1 MFFQDNSTPTGN
13 EGALTEGSLLKLTA
27 KAIKE
32 SVVQVS
38 QIQKTL
44 LEIDNQAKETS
55 RLVFGTARRSGEFIQ
70 EVFVGALDRT
80 IAIGGTLEDQV
91 STYQAISKNL
101 QRNVYLTEEQLAKS
115 VMIQKTTGLA
125 AEDVGKLVVGYQNLG
140 QSTDV
145 ALESIDNLSRMAR
158 TYGLNVS
165 TFLTNVGENIQ
176 LVNSYGFQ
184 DGVEGLGRMVARAQS
199 LRMDFTQ
206 IKSLAADMLSP
217 EKAIELAASMQTLGG
232 AVGALGDPF
241 KLMYMAENDM
251 EGLQNAVIDTA
262 KSAVMFN
269 EETGKFKITGV
280 EMRRLRE
287 QASALNMDYE
297 SLANTAVKAAKEQK
311 VLEELDYTG
320 LDDQTKQLVANLA
333 EVGAGGD
340 ISLNIPGI
348 GEIKDLSVLA
358 DKQSQEYEKLKQT
371 FDDRNK
377 SMEQISKEQLSLA
390 RQRGTAINAIKNSPI
405 LKSGGDLGSREGQG
419 KDLFELM
426 QANIT
431 AVSDSVVTEMNDF
444 SKKNIKAIKEGIG
457 GAITGDMD
465 LMVTSMKTLKDKAI
479 VSFDKITTNVV
490 KSIKLN
496 LPATNM
502 FKKSV
507 FKFDSIVTKFN
518 SGLKKFIK
526 DLDKDTS
533 GKAKIKGDDVI
544 MGPGDNKVLTYP
556 EGTLS
561 FNNMDT
567 IFAMT
572 DPMGNKNNNQ
582 TPNTVPINSELR
594 INGNIRVDGLRG
606 DTLGEMLMN
615 DPAFIAKIKDV
626 MTTSPN
632 SSNQQY
638 G

>member
-1 MFFQDNSTPTGN
+1 MFFQDKNTPTGN

-32 SVVQVS
+32 SIVDVR

-55 RLVFGTARRSGEFIQ
+55 RLIFGTARREGQFIQ

-101 QRNVYLTEEQLAKS
+101 QRNVFLTEEQLAKS

-145 ALESIDNLSRMAR
+145 ALESIDNLTRMAR

-165 TFLTNVGENIQ
+165 TFLSSVGENIQ

-199 LRMDFTQ
+199 LRMDFRQ

-232 AVGALGDPF
+232 AVGDLGDPF

-287 QASALNMDYE
+287 QASALGMDYE
-297 SLANTAVKAAKEQK
+297 DLANTAVKAAKEQK

-333 EVGAGGD
+333 EVGAGGE
-340 ISLNIPGI
+340 IKLNLPGFD
-348 GEIKDLSVLA
+348 EPIKDLSVLS
-358 DKQSQEYEKLKQT
+358 DKQSKEYQALSKSVE
-371 FDDRNK
+371 DRDK
-377 SMEQISKEQLSLA
+377 SMEEISKEQLSLA
-390 RQRGTAINAIKNSPI
+390 RQRGRIIEQISMSPI
-405 LKSGGDLGSREGQG
+405 LKSGGGLGSREGSG
-419 KDLFELM
+419 KELFELM
-426 QANIT
+426 SANIKGVADNVVTGMNNFSKENIT
-431 AVSDSVVTEMNDF
+431 A
-444 SKKNIKAIKEGIG
+444 IKQGIG
-457 GAITGDMD
+457 GAITGDLNMMATAITD
-465 LMVTSMKTLKDKAI
+465 LSGKA
-479 VSFDKITTNVV
+479 VESFDTMTSNLLT
-490 KSIKLN
+490 SIKLN

-502 FKKSV
+502 FKESV
-507 FKFDSIVTKFN
+507 FKFDEVVTSFKKGLDDLFEN
-518 SGLKKFIK
+518 LPGTGGITPTTVNDAIISSGN
-526 DLDKDTS
+526 
-533 GKAKIKGDDVI
+533 
-544 MGPGDNKVLTYP
+544 NKVLTFP
-556 EGTLS
+556 EGALS

-572 DPMGNKNNNQ
+572 DPMGKNNNNQ
-582 TPNTVPINSELR
+582 TTDNTPRNSELR

-606 DTLGEMLMN
+606 DTLGEILMN
-615 DPAFIAKIKDV
+615 DPAFVAKIKDV
-626 MTTSPN
+626 ITTSPN